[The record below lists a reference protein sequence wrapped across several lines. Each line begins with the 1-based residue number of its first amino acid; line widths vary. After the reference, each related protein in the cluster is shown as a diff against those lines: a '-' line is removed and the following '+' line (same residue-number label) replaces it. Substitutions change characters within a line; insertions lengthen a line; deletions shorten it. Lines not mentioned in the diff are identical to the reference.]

1 MFLRFFAFL
10 FVFLANVA
18 LAKSESVEVV
28 NIIPKPNKI
37 KTLDGYFH
45 IKWSTGIYIRSEVER
60 GVADYLASILRPSTG
75 FPLVIT
81 TQKEADTRYIELSL
95 SDDVKED
102 EGYRLSVTESDI
114 KISAKTPNG
123 LFYGVQSLRQL
134 LPEKIEERHPVN
146 YISWR
151 VPAVEIEDAPDF
163 GYRGM
168 HLDVSRHFFPKEFVK
183 KYIDLIALHKMNT
196 FHWHLTDDQGWRIE
210 IKKYPLLTEVG
221 SRRDKTVVGFTLDRN
236 ALYDNTPH
244 EGFYTQDDIREIVA
258 YAKERHIDVI
268 PEIDV
273 PGHASAM
280 LAAYPHLACVEKEF
294 EVKDRFGI
302 FLQTLCPTEE
312 TFEFLDGVLSEV
324 AELFPVEYIHI
335 GGDEAQ
341 KTQWQNCPQ
350 CEKVMKRE
358 KLENYDDLQAYFV
371 RRVEKIAQKYGKQI
385 IGWDEVL
392 EGGVAH
398 SAVIMSWRGA
408 EGGIEAANKGRN
420 VIMAE
425 QKYLYFNMYQSES
438 QDEPM
443 APRTVLDIKDVYHYQ
458 VIPEELDQLQRKH
471 ILGAQ
476 GHLWTEYVKTP
487 AHAEYMVAPRMS
499 ALAEVLWTSEANRN
513 WPDFVGRMD
522 GFFERLDT
530 LNINAS
536 KSIYNVSGEVMSHPG
551 KGFDV
556 ALNSEGLNHRI
567 LYTLDGSKPNAHSK
581 VYSKPLRLNKSA
593 TVRAVAQNKTTGELY
608 GDYRQSLVKHK
619 AFGKTVFIAGEKSE
633 GIHVL
638 TDGIVK
644 HDSIYH
650 SGYWHGFY
658 GESIDV
664 AIDLEKV
671 TSVEKVELG
680 VDAGLYRQLFPPQEL
695 EVLVSTDNNEWKKVA
710 HLYEAEI
717 DDQGNLI
724 SIEFNAVNA
733 RYVRVVGVNK
743 RLAMSAE
750 REKLEPVP
758 VSFDEIRVF

>member
-1 MFLRFFAFL
+1 MSLRFFAFL
-10 FVFLANVA
+10 FLFLTNVT
-18 LAKSESVEVV
+18 LAKSESVRVF
-28 NIIPKPNKI
+28 NIIPKPNEI
-37 KTLDGYFH
+37 RALDGYFQ
-45 IKWSTGIYIRSEVER
+45 IKWSTGIYVQNEDEK
-60 GVADYLASILRPSTG
+60 GVADYLASLLRPSTG
-75 FPLVIT
+75 FPLVISS
-81 TQKEADTRYIELSL
+81 QKNTDTGYIELSL
-95 SDDVKED
+95 SDDIKEE
-102 EGYRLSVTESDI
+102 EGYRLSVTEAGI
-114 KISAKTPNG
+114 NITAKTPKG

-146 YISWR
+146 YIPWR
-151 VPAVEIEDAPDF
+151 VPAVEIVDSPDF

-168 HLDVSRHFFPKEFVK
+168 HLDVSRHFFPKEFIK

-221 SRRDKTVVGFTLDRN
+221 SKRDKTVVGFTLDRN
-236 ALYDNTPH
+236 ALYDNVAH

-280 LAAYPHLACVEKEF
+280 MAAYPHLACEEKEF

-341 KTQWQNCPQ
+341 KEQWKNCPH
-350 CEKVMKRE
+350 CKKIMEE
-358 KLENYDDLQAYFV
+358 ENLADYDDLQAYFV

-392 EGGVAH
+392 DGGVAH

-408 EGGIEAANKGRN
+408 EGGIQAAQTGRD

-438 QDEPM
+438 QYEPM
-443 APRTVLDIKDVYHYQ
+443 APRAILNIKNVYHYQ
-458 VIPEELDQLQRKH
+458 VIPDALDQSQRKH

-487 AHAEYMVAPRMS
+487 THAEYMVAPRMS
-499 ALAEVLWTSEANRN
+499 ALAEVLWTSKANRN
-513 WPDFVGRMD
+513 WSDFVGRMD

-530 LNINAS
+530 FNINAS
-536 KSIYNVSGEVMSHPG
+536 KSIYNVSGEVTSHPG
-551 KGFDV
+551 KGFEV
-556 ALNSEGLNHRI
+556 ALGTEGLNHRI
-567 LYTLDGSKPNAHSK
+567 LYTLDGSKPNVHSK
-581 VYSKPLRLNKSA
+581 VYTKPLRLNKSA

-608 GDYRQSLVKHK
+608 GDYRQSLVRHK
-619 AFGKTVFIAGEKSE
+619 AFGKPVLIAGEKSE

-650 SGYWHGFY
+650 PGDWHGFY

-671 TSVEKVELG
+671 TSVKKVELG
-680 VDAGLYRQLFPPQEL
+680 VDAGLYIQLFPPQEL
-695 EVLVSTDNNEWKKVA
+695 EVQVSTDNNEWKKVA
-710 HLYEAEI
+710 NLDEAEI
-717 DDQGNLI
+717 DNQGNLI

-733 RYVRVVGVNK
+733 RYVRVLGVNK